1 MRNNISQYKIANI
14 SIKIIIIFLKKDII
28 PNSYMKLTGYYI
40 PW

>member
-1 MRNNISQYKIANI
+1 MRNNISEYKIANI
-14 SIKIIIIFLKKDII
+14 SINYYYFLKKDII